1 MVAKIKK
8 KNGLLV
14 GAFAFL
20 TIVPITLNLYF
31 KMIPS
36 FWKEIYPIT
45 YYFVGAYLSEYRPKL
60 KNKFAIPLLAIL
72 TFVFGTFN
80 YLYFYKSYF
89 DFSPFVG
96 QVGGETF
103 IITILIF
110 CILLNLDL
118 TKLSKSTSSLITKIS
133 ELSLGMYLLSYI
145 FDSIFY
151 NYCGFRMNAPTMI
164 EQFKYYFVI
173 VPVVFVC
180 SAYTSQ
186 IVEWIRLGLSWTWKQ
201 VYKRFNLVDSK
212 IK

>member
-1 MVAKIKK
+1 MVAKTKK
-8 KNGLLV
+8 KNGILI
-14 GAFAFL
+14 GAFTFL
-20 TIVPITLNLYF
+20 TIIPITLNLYF
-31 KMIPS
+31 KIIPS
-36 FWKEIYPIT
+36 FWKGIYPIT

-60 KNKFAIPLLAIL
+60 KNKFAIPLLVVL

-80 YLYFYKSYF
+80 YLHFYKSYF
-89 DFSPFVG
+89 DFSAFVG

-118 TKLSKSTSSLITKIS
+118 TKLSKNTASLITKVS

-145 FDSIFY
+145 FDNIFY
-151 NYCGFRMNAPTMI
+151 SYLGFRMNAPTMI

-201 VYKRFNLVDSK
+201 VYKAFNTVGNKLK
-212 IK
+212 

>member
-1 MVAKIKK
+1 M
-8 KNGLLV
+8 LV

-31 KMIPS
+31 KIIPS
-36 FWKEIYPIT
+36 FWKEIYPLT
-45 YYFVGAYLSEYRPKL
+45 YYFVGAYLREYKPKI
-60 KNKFAIPLLAIL
+60 KNKLAIPLLAIL
-72 TFVFGTFN
+72 TFAFGTFN

-89 DFSPFVG
+89 DFSLFVG
-96 QVGGETF
+96 EAGIETF

-145 FDSIFY
+145 FDNIFY
-151 NYCGFRMNAPTMI
+151 YSYCGFRMNAPTMI

-186 IVEWIRLGLSWTWKQ
+186 IVEWIRLGLSWIWKQ
-201 VYKRFNLVDSK
+201 VYKRFNVVGSK